1 MAKEQQDFAWASLS
15 KKARSSIKRAY
26 FYPALNED
34 YNRGFNEAIEEILG
48 KDNLTSDTEPEE
60 MLMVERRKVQKL
72 YESIHDDYLAAD
84 ESLPYFLAQ
93 NAESLLKTLFGSKC
107 LPDKEE
113 STDKVL
119 SALEHY
125 RNTATPDQKAN
136 DLIKLEAECLSGE
149 ERPKP
154 KLKVGDKVK
163 ILENATPAYHRG
175 KIGTIVSEGVC
186 FKGHGWIL
194 DLSKTIVFL
203 ESELE
208 PYTEENKETMK
219 ENPSK
224 STPLDLCEL
233 LKGCVGECFYAI
245 PYGEMELKEINKL
258 ELKPLHFSKDAIN
271 YLTKTDGRAY
281 EDGSCIIYPSRA
293 LYEKFPFDAYSAWM
307 EWKEARK
314 PKRWRAKNAGQ
325 YWRIIFD
332 ESHDGYITNS
342 ADVRDTIDNANY
354 SIGNYFRT
362 EEEAKQAVE
371 AVRETFAKFY
381 ENSNR

>member
-1 MAKEQQDFAWASLS
+1 MAKEQQNFAWASLS

-93 NAESLLKTLFGSKC
+93 NAESLLKTLFDDKC
-107 LPDKEE
+107 LPDKAEE
-113 STDKVL
+113 IADKCIESVK
-119 SALEHY
+119 EHL
-125 RNTATPDQKAN
+125 N
-136 DLIKLEAECLSGE
+136 
-149 ERPKP
+149 
-154 KLKVGDKVK
+154 
-163 ILENATPAYHRG
+163 
-175 KIGTIVSEGVC
+175 
-186 FKGHGWIL
+186 
-194 DLSKTIVFL
+194 
-203 ESELE
+203 
-208 PYTEENKETMK
+208 TEENKETI
-219 ENPSK
+219 SDTI
-224 STPLDLCEL
+224 SSPLDVLDEFTPTTYITEKPIEEKELNLCEL
-233 LKGCVGECFYAI
+233 LKGCVGQCFYAI

-258 ELKPLHFSKDAIN
+258 ELKPLHFSKGTIN
-271 YLTKTDGRAY
+271 CLVKTDGRAY

-362 EEEAKQAVE
+362 KEEAKQAVE
-371 AVRETFAKFY
+371 AVRETLAKLY
-381 ENSNR
+381 EKSNR